1 MNISHAFAPALDY
14 VRRHVS
20 QEVVSNERLAG
31 LLGAAGVLILLS
43 GLYGLW
49 SLTSSMG
56 NQLEISKATLARLQA
71 EASSDAWPARLE
83 AARALKTQLTVRLWD
98 APTPG
103 LAEASFETWL
113 RNHFSQHGG
122 TLQQVQITRSPALG
136 RDGQPSATLAGLQRM
151 TAKVIAPFDQ
161 RVLVNVLAD
170 AADAEKIIIV
180 DRVIV
185 RAGANSRLE
194 MDISTFIRSAE
205 AAGSAQARP

>member
-56 NQLEISKATLARLQA
+56 NQLEVSKATLARLQA

-83 AARALKTQLTVRLWD
+83 AARALKTQLTVQLWD

-113 RNHFSQHGG
+113 RNNFSRHGG